1 MPCCVSQQ
9 GWGKAEALSPL
20 PRMSRNPLLNAK
32 RTGLQHMLGCPA
44 CTSCLSQL
52 VCADAG
58 VFQTR
63 VLVSGNE
70 GCGQDHLVPALLYA
84 LEGLPVHSIGLPA
97 LLSDASA
104 RYMKAIKAFC

>member
-1 MPCCVSQQ
+1 VPCCSSQQ
-9 GWGKAEALSPL
+9 GQEKAEALSSPAL
-20 PRMSRNPLLNAK
+20 PGMSRNSLLNNTK

-44 CTSCLSQL
+44 CTSCLTQL
-52 VCADAG
+52 VCADAC

-63 VLVSGNE
+63 VLLSGSE
-70 GCGQDHLVPALLYA
+70 GCGQDHLVPALLHA

-104 RYMKAIKAFC
+104 R